1 MVLQQQPVSIV
12 LKFHGSGDNSLI
24 LIKAAKEKKIA
35 KKDWQKIFC
44 EVADALKHIHQ
55 CGYIHNDLNSNNV
68 VLETSESIPRP
79 RPVIID
85 FGKSVLAVKA
95 KKPNAKPVCMRGNYK
110 NSYIAP
116 ELIDG
121 TCKPSVKTDIFAFC
135 FMIKSVYRLLKFN
148 FPPIVGDTLIQPP
161 QSRPSIEKLKKCLT
175 E

>member
-1 MVLQQQPVSIV
+1 MNIACSTGTP
-12 LKFHGSGDNSLI
+12 KFELHLEAYDSY
-24 LIKAAKEKKIA
+24 
-35 KKDWQKIFC
+35 
-44 EVADALKHIHQ
+44 DAW
-55 CGYIHNDLNSNNV
+55 
-68 VLETSESIPRP
+68 
-79 RPVIID
+79 
-85 FGKSVLAVKA
+85 

-161 QSRPSIEKLKKCLT
+161 QSRPSIEKLKECLT